1 MNAADLQG
9 AMEKEYDM
17 AMTDRI
23 QEETKDKKN
32 ELEAYIYSMR
42 NKLCDTYT
50 EYVTEGDKSSFNSKL
65 DSMEDWLYED
75 GEDETKGVYVQ
86 KIGELKAIGDPIEER
101 YNEAASRPEV
111 ASNLQAVCKRFTEMA
126 TGSDAAYA
134 HIEQGDKDKVTKECA
149 DALMWLQDKLAQ
161 QESNAKTA
169 APVVF
174 TADINRKRE
183 TVERFCQ
190 PIMSKPKPAPPKE
203 EPKPAATEEKPA
215 AEGDAP
221 METEGGEAKEGME
234 TANDLD

>member
-1 MNAADLQG
+1 MG
-9 AMEKEYDM
+9 
-17 AMTDRI
+17 
-23 QEETKDKKN
+23 
-32 ELEAYIYSMR
+32 
-42 NKLCDTYT
+42 
-50 EYVTEGDKSSFNSKL
+50 
-65 DSMEDWLYED
+65 
-75 GEDETKGVYVQ
+75 
-86 KIGELKAIGDPIEER
+86 
-101 YNEAASRPEV
+101 
-111 ASNLQAVCKRFTEMA
+111 
-126 TGSDAAYA
+126 DAAYA

-190 PIMSKPKPAPPKE
+190 PIMSKPKPAPP
-203 EPKPAATEEKPA
+203 EEKPA

-234 TANDLD
+234 T